1 MDKTKQISRL
11 KENLIDLKNKGC
23 VVGLKTGTEI
33 EDMDFDEIGWIKQL
47 SDSVVPMTVKIGGP
61 EARNDIRH
69 CLKLKIDTILAPMIE
84 SVYALHNFV
93 QTIDSLAAIY
103 PKYPLRLAANIES
116 FEAVNRFDDMLAS
129 SSMQKLSQ
137 ITIGR
142 TDLSS
147 SMHLTVDD
155 DEVFASA
162 SKVVKKSLNRGL
174 LTSLGGKITLQNIGS
189 VARNIPVTRIN
200 TRHIVFENNEKFRSD
215 PEGFLYRGLAFE
227 QKLYGAMA
235 KLFPEKKTHY
245 ENREKQLFERMGSM
259 RIIKKM

>member
-1 MDKTKQISRL
+1 MDNTEQISRL
-11 KENLIDLKNKGC
+11 KKNLVDLKNRHC

-33 EDMDFDEIGWIKQL
+33 EDMDFDEIEWIKKL
-47 SDSVVPMTVKIGGP
+47 SDSVVPVTVKIGGP

-93 QTIDSLAAIY
+93 QTIENLSPLY

-142 TDLSS
+142 TDLSN

-174 LTSLGGKITLQNIGS
+174 ITSLGGKITLQNIGK
-189 VARNIPVTRIN
+189 VATQIPVNRVN
-200 TRHIVFENNEKFRSD
+200 TRHIVFENSSKFQRD
-215 PEGFLYRGLAFE
+215 PKAFLYRGLTFE
-227 QKLYGAMA
+227 QKLYGVMA
-235 KLFPEKKTHY
+235 KLFPEKKVHY

-259 RIIKKM
+259 RIVNDL